1 MPMFVAAIP
10 ALLSSV
16 ATAAGT
22 GATAVGAT
30 GLGAG
35 LASAGSALGSA
46 ATSLGGAST
55 LGGLFAAGTAGNS
68 LATGI
73 LGGTATAFSALSSLR
88 AGQQQRGAYRQ
99 QATDAQL
106 EATNEELQGQRREI
120 GLKNELSSKLGS
132 ISSAYAAAGI
142 DLSYG
147 AAETARNTAGTKADE
162 ELTIDRATT
171 EMRKARL
178 NQRAGSYL
186 GMAREARASSILQ
199 AAGQAVSG
207 GFRILNRG

>member
-1 MPMFVAAIP
+1 MPEFVAAIP
-10 ALLSSV
+10 LLLGSA
-16 ATAAGT
+16 ATAAGS
-22 GATAVGAT
+22 GATALGAT
-30 GLGAG
+30 GVGAG
-35 LASAGSALGSA
+35 LASAGAGLTGLG
-46 ATSLGGAST
+46 TT
-55 LGGLFAAGTAGNS
+55 LGAAGGVGS

-88 AGQQQRGAYRQ
+88 AGQQQRDAYRQ

-147 AAETARNTAGTKADE
+147 AAETASSTAGTKADQ
-162 ELTIDRATT
+162 ELSMDRATT

-178 NQRAGSYL
+178 NQRGGSYL

-199 AAGQAVSG
+199 AAGQAAAG
-207 GFRILNRG
+207 GLRIKNRG

>member
-10 ALLSSV
+10 ALLGSV

-22 GATAVGAT
+22 GATAIGAT

-35 LASAGSALGSA
+35 LASAGSALGGL
-46 ATSLGGAST
+46 ATSIGGAT
-55 LGGLFAAGTAGNS
+55 AGGLGLGS
-68 LATGI
+68 LASGI

-88 AGQQQRGAYRQ
+88 AGQQQRDAYRQ
-99 QATDAQL
+99 AATDAQL

-147 AAETARNTAGTKADE
+147 AAETARATAGTKADQ
-162 ELTIDRATT
+162 ELTMDRATT

-199 AAGQAVSG
+199 AAGQAASG
-207 GFRILNRG
+207 GLRIANRG

>member
-1 MPMFVAAIP
+1 MPEFVAAIP
-10 ALLSSV
+10 LLLGSA
-16 ATAAGT
+16 ATAAGS
-22 GATAVGAT
+22 GATALGAT
-30 GLGAG
+30 GVGAG
-35 LASAGSALGSA
+35 LASAGAGLTGLG
-46 ATSLGGAST
+46 TT
-55 LGGLFAAGTAGNS
+55 LGAAGGVGS

-88 AGQQQRGAYRQ
+88 AGQQQRDAYRQ
-99 QATDAQL
+99 AATDAQL
-106 EATNEELQGQRREI
+106 EATNEELLGQRREI

-147 AAETARNTAGTKADE
+147 AAETASSTAGTKADQ
-162 ELTIDRATT
+162 ELSMDRATT

-178 NQRAGSYL
+178 NQRGGSYL

-199 AAGQAVSG
+199 AAGQAAAG
-207 GFRILNRG
+207 GLRIKNRG

>member
-10 ALLSSV
+10 ALLGSV
-16 ATAAGT
+16 ATAAGNC
-22 GATAVGAT
+22 ASAIGAT
-30 GLGAG
+30 GVGAG
-35 LASAGSALGSA
+35 LASAGSALGGL
-46 ATSLGGAST
+46 ATSIGGAA
-55 LGGLFAAGTAGNS
+55 GGLGVGS
-68 LATGI
+68 LASGI

-88 AGQQQRGAYRQ
+88 AGQQQRDAYRQ
-99 QATDAQL
+99 QAVDAQL

-147 AAETARNTAGTKADE
+147 AAETARATAGTTADQ

-199 AAGQAVSG
+199 AAGQAATG